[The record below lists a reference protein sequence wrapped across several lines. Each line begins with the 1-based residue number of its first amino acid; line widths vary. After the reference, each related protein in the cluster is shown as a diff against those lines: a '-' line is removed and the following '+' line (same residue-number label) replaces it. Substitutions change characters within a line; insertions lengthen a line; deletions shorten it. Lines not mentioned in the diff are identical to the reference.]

1 MIGSIGMMPL
11 NDRTLRTSH
20 KNAANTPNT
29 ADASQLK
36 TVSWSEVVNGT
47 APTASIVVPRDEEDR
62 AAMNAYFADYFA
74 RNPGTHE
81 EQPNLDETMTSGE
94 WKALAEKYD
103 PRSMTRTQYDAFLD
117 DLREMGA
124 INAEDLQIL
133 GHSAYQGMVKLTAE
147 NAFSCTTLNWE
158 DLPAGGFVPKFEH
171 GASRVDLW
179 AWAQEEKSWKVYD
192 EERNNWVPSHKAEA
206 FEQIY
211 DILQRMRAYG

>member
-81 EQPNLDETMTSGE
+81 EQPDLDETMTSGE
-94 WKALAEKYD
+94 WKALAEKYA
-103 PRSMTRTQYDAFLD
+103 PRSMTRAQYDAFLD

-147 NAFSCTTLNWE
+147 NAFTCTIL
-158 DLPAGGFVPKFEH
+158 DCGSLPGGGFVPKFEH

>member
-81 EQPNLDETMTSGE
+81 EQPDLDETMTSGE

-103 PRSMTRTQYDAFLD
+103 PRSMTRAQYDAFLD

-124 INAEDLQIL
+124 INAEDLHPGPL
-133 GHSAYQGMVKLTAE
+133 GLSGDGETHGGKRLQLHHPQLGG
-147 NAFSCTTLNWE
+147 
-158 DLPAGGFVPKFEH
+158 PA
-171 GASRVDLW
+171 RRRLR
-179 AWAQEEKSWKVYD
+179 AQV
-192 EERNNWVPSHKAEA
+192 
-206 FEQIY
+206 
-211 DILQRMRAYG
+211 

>member
-81 EQPNLDETMTSGE
+81 EQPDLDETMTSGE

-103 PRSMTRTQYDAFLD
+103 PRSMTRAQYDAFLD

-179 AWAQEEKSWKVYD
+179 AWVQEEKSWKVYD

>member
-81 EQPNLDETMTSGE
+81 EQPDLDETMTSGE

-103 PRSMTRTQYDAFLD
+103 PRSMTRAQYDAFLD

-147 NAFSCTTLNWE
+147 NAFTCTIL
-158 DLPAGGFVPKFEH
+158 DCGSLPGGGFVPKFEH

-192 EERNNWVPSHKAEA
+192 EERNNWVPSHKAGA

>member
-81 EQPNLDETMTSGE
+81 EQPDLDETMTSGE

-103 PRSMTRTQYDAFLD
+103 PRSMTRAQYDAFLD

>member
-81 EQPNLDETMTSGE
+81 EQPDLDETMTSGE
-94 WKALAEKYD
+94 WKALSEKYD
-103 PRSMTRTQYDAFLD
+103 PRSMTRAQYDAFLD

>member
-81 EQPNLDETMTSGE
+81 EQPDLDETMTSGE

-147 NAFSCTTLNWE
+147 NAFSCTTPNWE

>member
-1 MIGSIGMMPL
+1 
-11 NDRTLRTSH
+11 
-20 KNAANTPNT
+20 
-29 ADASQLK
+29 
-36 TVSWSEVVNGT
+36 
-47 APTASIVVPRDEEDR
+47 
-62 AAMNAYFADYFA
+62 MNAYFADYFA

-81 EQPNLDETMTSGE
+81 EQPDLDETMTSGE

-103 PRSMTRTQYDAFLD
+103 PRSMTRAQYDAFLD

>member
-103 PRSMTRTQYDAFLD
+103 PRSMTRAQYDAFLD

>member
-20 KNAANTPNT
+20 NAANTPNT

-81 EQPNLDETMTSGE
+81 EQPDLDETMTSRE

-103 PRSMTRTQYDAFLD
+103 PRSMTRAQYDAFLD

-192 EERNNWVPSHKAEA
+192 EERNNWAPSHKAEA

>member
-81 EQPNLDETMTSGE
+81 EQPDLDETMTSGE

-103 PRSMTRTQYDAFLD
+103 PRSITRAQYDAFLD

>member
-81 EQPNLDETMTSGE
+81 EQPDLDETMTSGE

-103 PRSMTRTQYDAFLD
+103 PRSMTRAQYDAFLD

-133 GHSAYQGMVKLTAE
+133 GHSAYQGMGKLTAE
-147 NAFSCTTLNWE
+147 TAFSCTTLNWE

>member
-81 EQPNLDETMTSGE
+81 EQPDLDETMTSGE

-103 PRSMTRTQYDAFLD
+103 PRSMTRAQYDAFLD
-117 DLREMGA
+117 DLRELGA
-124 INAEDLQIL
+124 INAGDLQIL
-133 GHSAYQGMVKLTAE
+133 GHSAYQGMV
-147 NAFSCTTLNWE
+147 
-158 DLPAGGFVPKFEH
+158 
-171 GASRVDLW
+171 
-179 AWAQEEKSWKVYD
+179 
-192 EERNNWVPSHKAEA
+192 
-206 FEQIY
+206 
-211 DILQRMRAYG
+211 

>member
-81 EQPNLDETMTSGE
+81 EQPDLDETMTSGE

-103 PRSMTRTQYDAFLD
+103 PRSMTRAQYDAFLD

-147 NAFSCTTLNWE
+147 NAFTCTIL
-158 DLPAGGFVPKFEH
+158 DCGSLPGGGFVPKFEH